1 MNGGTTY
8 QLLLAG
14 QNGGL
19 DSTPASAVTGA
30 YNAFRSNTSAT
41 GYVNIL
47 LNNTNSSSATAHARV
62 SLTTV
67 AGGGDPFINL
77 STAEAGYVIGVDNS
91 DSDKL
96 YIGVGIDPSTMTSA
110 NITISADMTG
120 IMQTAPTAILHL
132 GAGTTADAPLK
143 FTSGTNLTT
152 PQAGA
157 VEWDGTRLYVTQT
170 TGPTRKTIA
179 FTSDVTGVA
188 DGDYGDVTVSGTGT
202 VWTVDSMNFN
212 KLANASNTGLLDNT
226 NYAQT

>member
-96 YIGVGIDPSTMTSA
+96 YIGVGTDPSTMTSA

-120 IMQTAPTAILHL
+120 IMQTTPTAILHL
-132 GAGTTADAPLK
+132 GAGTTTDAPLK

-188 DGDYGDVTVSGTGT
+188 DGDYGDVTVSGSGS
-202 VWTVDSMNFN
+202 V
-212 KLANASNTGLLDNT
+212 
-226 NYAQT
+226 